1 MIARNIT
8 DGYYMNRKKHQILK
22 ILLLCLISSKSS
34 ASEKE
39 LNLQF
44 IRHKFGQNTEDIE
57 LFFNSSTVLP
67 GNYTVDVKLND
78 EVIGRAK
85 LEVSQDDKES
95 YCLKDEWLSDLGII
109 INRDFY
115 NKYFNIKREC
125 YEIGKEKTA

>member
-1 MIARNIT
+1 
-8 DGYYMNRKKHQILK
+8 MNRKKHQILK

-95 YCLKDEWLSDLGII
+95 YCLKDEWLSD
-109 INRDFY
+109 
-115 NKYFNIKREC
+115 
-125 YEIGKEKTA
+125 